1 LEINLVN
8 TLVNH
13 CTADLNTNTQDQ
25 SNYGY
30 GWSQYNLS
38 YLPPNGYQSIY
49 KAFQVRDAQ
58 SLQGSSIPGQFSTY
72 DGSGYLYEM
81 RGQLS
86 YLQGNLSLLKEMN
99 WVDRQTRAV
108 FVEFSVYNP
117 NSNLIMVSTI
127 LIEFL
132 SSGSI
137 LTTAQFDPLNLF
149 QESSGGFS
157 FKTICEII
165 LLGFIVYFMI
175 KQIKEIANKDLKEY
189 SNDFWTYIEWSIIL
203 SGLVSFAMIL
213 VRLKKAKEVLDFFKL
228 TAGYGYMKL
237 QTINECNQVLIYA
250 LGLYSS
256 FGTIKF
262 LKMLRFNKQIA
273 FLGLTMKRCF
283 GELVSFS
290 LVFFLIWFAFVQ
302 WMYLI
307 YGSDIEGYE
316 TLVASMSSAFSMM
329 LGKFDAESIVRANS
343 SIGPIAFSMYNIVM
357 ICFTLNIFISIIIE
371 AFDHV
376 RHEAKNNPDQF
387 DFMNHTI
394 KRFKKLF
401 KKSSSNN
408 AEHNKQV
415 YRDHLSVFPNRI
427 NKLINFTYRVNLFL
441 FKFEFQTKFFI
452 SGQLRNLTYFPVIF
466 LRKRLKI

>member
-1 LEINLVN
+1 LENNLVN

-13 CTADLNTNTQDQ
+13 CTANLNANSQDQ
-25 SNYGY
+25 SNYGF
-30 GWSQYNLS
+30 GWSQFNSS
-38 YLPPNGYQSIY
+38 YLPSNGYKSIY
-49 KAFQVRDAQ
+49 SAFQFKDAQ

-86 YLQGNLSLLKEMN
+86 YLQGNLSLLKEIN
-99 WVDRQTRAV
+99 WIDRQTRAV

-137 LTTAQFDPLNLF
+137 LTSAQFDPLNLF
-149 QESSGGFS
+149 QESSGFS

-165 LLGFIVYFMI
+165 LLVFIVYFLI
-175 KQIKEIANKDLKEY
+175 KQIKEIVNKDLKEY
-189 SNDFWTYIEWSIIL
+189 LNDFWTYIEWSIIM

-213 VRLKKAKEVLDFFKL
+213 VRLKKAKEVLDFFKT

-237 QTINECNQVLIYA
+237 QTANECNQVLIYS
-250 LGLYSS
+250 LGLCSS

-262 LKMLRFNKQIA
+262 LKMLRFNKNIS

-307 YGSDIEGYE
+307 YGTNIEGYE

-343 SIGPIAFSMYNIVM
+343 SIGPVAFSLYNIVM
-357 ICFTLNIFISIIIE
+357 ICFTLNIFISIITE

-376 RHEAKNNPDQF
+376 RYEAKKNPDQF
-387 DFMNHTI
+387 DFMNHAI
-394 KRFKKLF
+394 KRFKRLF
-401 KKSSSNN
+401 KKSPNFSPQ
-408 AEHNKQV
+408 KII
-415 YRDHLSVFPNRI
+415 YRNHLSVFPKRI
-427 NKLINFTYRVNLFL
+427 NKLINFTFRVCNFFL
-441 FKFEFQTKFFI
+441 KC
-452 SGQLRNLTYFPVIF
+452 
-466 LRKRLKI
+466 

>member
-1 LEINLVN
+1 M
-8 TLVNH
+8 VNH
-13 CTADLNTNTQDQ
+13 CTDDLNANSQEQ
-25 SNYGY
+25 KHFGF
-30 GWSQYNLS
+30 GWSQHNSS
-38 YLPPNGYQSIY
+38 YIPSNEYQSIY
-49 KAFQVRDAQ
+49 KAFQFRDAQ
-58 SLQGSSIPGQFSTY
+58 SLQGSSIPGQFYTY

-137 LTTAQFDPLNLF
+137 LTSAQFDPLNLF
-149 QESSGGFS
+149 QESSGFS

-165 LLGFIVYFMI
+165 LLAFIVYFMI
-175 KQIKEIANKDLKEY
+175 KQIKEIVNKDLKEY
-189 SNDFWTYIEWSIIL
+189 LNDFWTYIEWSIIL
-203 SGLVSFAMIL
+203 SGFVSFAMIL
-213 VRLKKAKEVLDFFKL
+213 VRLKKAKEVLDFFKA

-237 QTINECNQVLIYA
+237 QTANECNQVLIYS
-250 LGLYSS
+250 LGLCSS

-302 WMYLI
+302 WMFLI

-329 LGKFDAESIVRANS
+329 LGKFDALSIIRADTYV
-343 SIGPIAFSMYNIVM
+343 GPLAFSMYNIVM
-357 ICFTLNIFISIIIE
+357 ICFTLNIFVSIITDAFGEVRDE
-371 AFDHV
+371 A
-376 RHEAKNNPDQF
+376 NQNPDHF
-387 DFMNHTI
+387 DFMSHAF
-394 KRFKKLF
+394 KRFKSLF
-401 KKSSSNN
+401 QKTPTESSQ
-408 AEHNKQV
+408 EHPI
-415 YRDHLSVFPNRI
+415 YRDQLSIFPNRV
-427 NKLINFTYRVNLFL
+427 NKLINYMFRVNFY
-441 FKFEFQTKFFI
+441 FI
-452 SGQLRNLTYFPVIF
+452 YKP
-466 LRKRLKI
+466 